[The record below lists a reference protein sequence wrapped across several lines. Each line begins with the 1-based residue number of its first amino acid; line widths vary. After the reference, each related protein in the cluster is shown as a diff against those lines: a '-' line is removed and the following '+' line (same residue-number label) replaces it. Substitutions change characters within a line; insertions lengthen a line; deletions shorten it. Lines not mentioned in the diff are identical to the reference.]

1 MIQISFAKS
10 TNVELVEVGLGKVYR
25 GTRYERGGTD
35 ELLGIASTYTREDGI
50 RLSFLSPWPS
60 PL

>member
-25 GTRYERGGTD
+25 GTRYERGGLMSCW
-35 ELLGIASTYTREDGI
+35 ELHLLIQEKMGFDYHS
-50 RLSFLSPWPS
+50 
-60 PL
+60 